1 MAEQRVDAAPGT
13 NAAAE
18 VTVKPRVKDMPSRE
32 GAHEE
37 RAKVTHSVLDL
48 MGLRARARPP
58 GERSI
63 VLFNAGAQPG

>member
-1 MAEQRVDAAPGT
+1 MAEQRVAAAPGT

-48 MGLRARARPP
+48 MA
-58 GERSI
+58 
-63 VLFNAGAQPG
+63 